1 MTNVK
6 CEECSIEVLAV
17 DSMNIEGLTVC
28 DECFLWL
35 SGETGEWFT
44 ADQLLPKVMEEL
56 PQKTMSVNVYAV
68 SRFLRI
74 MEARGQIIARKN
86 GYGVKE
92 FSKIEGEDDGRSH
105 FYA

>member
-1 MTNVK
+1 VRQVSKKYRAPAVK
-6 CEECSIEVLAV
+6 AAV
-17 DSMNIEGLTVC
+17 QNWEIS
-28 DECFLWL
+28 
-35 SGETGEWFT
+35 EWFT